1 MCPRKLAPDNIDPSN
16 ISTGANPILDL
27 LLDSIQE
34 GVLYF
39 EAPNLEVR
47 WANKQAIKLQKGRGE
62 KKPEGK
68 KCYEMLHGLHEPCH
82 NCPVQ
87 KTFLDGKS
95 HSWTGRVPG
104 GRILKVN
111 SIPVQNEG
119 GLVGVVETFLDVTE
133 QKEYENQLREYAAEL
148 EHANLRMEQ
157 MVAQTE
163 VANRAKSEFL
173 ANMSHEIRTPMTA
186 ILGYAEMLGQE
197 DQELDCAELAQTI
210 KRNGKYL
217 LNVLNEILDLSKIE
231 SGKIEMENHPI
242 YLPGLMAEIESMMSV
257 RAAEKGLDLIVTNEG
272 PVPEVVRSDPTR
284 LKQILTNLVGNAIKF
299 TRQGFVR
306 CAVRFS
312 EHEGVPTVSFS
323 ITDTGIGI
331 SEEDAKNLFEPFH
344 QQDGSATRRF
354 GGTGL
359 GLTICKRLVDLLD
372 GTIDVKSEPGKG
384 SVFTA
389 EVHVTLPETVT
400 MADDMRKWFPH
411 KQEDHKKPSK
421 LSEKKKSLEGL
432 RILLVEDGLDNQR
445 LVSHLLRKAG
455 AMIVIAENGAE
466 GIRQIE
472 FSQEAK
478 EPFDLVLMDMQM
490 PIMDGYQATTQLR
503 RMGFTTPIVAL
514 TAHAMSTDRLKCL
527 QAGCDDYASKPIDV
541 KGLVKLIAS
550 YCRDKQRT

>member
-1 MCPRKLAPDNIDPSN
+1 MCSEKRSTNPSVD
-16 ISTGANPILDL
+16 ANPMFGL

-39 EAPNLEVR
+39 ESPNLDIC
-47 WANKQAIKLQKGRGE
+47 WANEQVKKFEKGRGD
-62 KKPEGK
+62 KGFQGQ
-68 KCYEMLHGLHEPCH
+68 KCYKVLHGFDEPCH
-82 NCPVQ
+82 NCPVM
-87 KTFLDGKS
+87 KTFKDETP

-104 GRILKVN
+104 GRIIKVN
-111 SIPVQNEG
+111 SIPVQGDES
-119 GLVGVVETFLDVTE
+119 LIGVVGTLLDVTE

-186 ILGYAEMLGQE
+186 ILGYVEMLGQD
-197 DQELDCAELAQTI
+197 DQEVDSLELAQTI

-257 RAAEKGLDLIVTNEG
+257 RAAEKGLDLIVINEG

-299 TRQGFVR
+299 TRQGHIQ
-306 CAVRFS
+306 CSVRFS
-312 EHEGVPTVSFS
+312 EKEGTPTVIFS
-323 ITDTGIGI
+323 VTDTGIGI
-331 SEEDAKNLFEPFH
+331 SKEDAKKLFEPFQ
-344 QQDGSATRRF
+344 QQDGSPSRRF

-372 GTIDVKSEPGKG
+372 GTIEVQSELGKG

-411 KQEDHKKPSK
+411 RQEVRKKPSK
-421 LSEKKKSLEGL
+421 LSEKKKSLVGL

-445 LVSHLLRKAG
+445 LVSHILRKAG
-455 AMIVIAENGAE
+455 AMVVIAENGYE

-472 FSQEAK
+472 FSKEAK

-490 PIMDGYQATTQLR
+490 PVMDGYQATSQLR
-503 RMGFTTPIVAL
+503 QMGYTTPIVAL

-541 KGLVKLIAS
+541 KGLVKLITS
-550 YCRDKQRT
+550 YCRDKQKT